1 MSFISKY
8 IILVVSIV
16 LLGVLID
23 GILPEGKM
31 NKILKSVIA
40 IMSILV
46 IISPLKNI
54 DISNLNLN
62 NFFGG
67 INIDSQFVEDRKLE
81 RIESISTS
89 TQKALEENGYK
100 GIKIRLD
107 YTFSNEDLKINTIFV
122 DLKNLVLLDK
132 DLNIDKYTK
141 IVAIIK
147 KTINI
152 KEENIV
158 FYE

>member
-8 IILVVSIV
+8 IILVVSII